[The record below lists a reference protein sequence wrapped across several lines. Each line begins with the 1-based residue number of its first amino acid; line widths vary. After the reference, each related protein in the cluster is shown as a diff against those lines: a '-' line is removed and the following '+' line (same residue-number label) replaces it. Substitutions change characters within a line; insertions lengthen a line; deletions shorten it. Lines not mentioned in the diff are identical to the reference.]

1 MRIRHSLIDKRPEKS
16 LIPGLLRLSHRTIYE
31 TQVIALHIYCF
42 WAGRSIVID
51 EPQTAYNFERVE
63 F

>member
-1 MRIRHSLIDKRPEKS
+1 
-16 LIPGLLRLSHRTIYE
+16 LRLSHRTIYE

-51 EPQTAYNFERVE
+51 EPHPEQRRIAIFWKFGCRKNLNSKKPYYE
-63 F
+63 